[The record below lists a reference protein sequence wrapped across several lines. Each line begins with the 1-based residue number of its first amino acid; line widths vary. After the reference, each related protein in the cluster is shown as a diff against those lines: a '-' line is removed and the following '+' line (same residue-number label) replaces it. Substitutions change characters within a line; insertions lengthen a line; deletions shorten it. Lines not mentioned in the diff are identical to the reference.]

1 MAVTPEF
8 IADVAEALDE
18 LGYSIEN
25 EHDVIDDVSQLDDD
39 VTLPGIRVSSG
50 VMGGYVSMKLAI
62 LVSYLQGR
70 FDSVKSVWDTWF
82 GTSSSTGVQGEWEIL
97 KVESQTATTSANNA
111 AIAANTAATGA
122 ENVNAGLQ
130 GFTVTITDRNG
141 TSRSVDIGFEI
152 YRTYTSIAAMN
163 ADAANVPQGKFVVI
177 ATTDPTSEDN
187 AKMYCKNS
195 QGSFTFMSDLDQAS
209 SAAWADWLNNLKPQ
223 IESAITTAG
232 QDHTQ
237 AVSDHTT
244 ASNDHSTAQDD
255 HSTASSDHT
264 ASSAATTAATTQAN
278 RAKQWADH
286 PPYIGDGTT
295 GELNY
300 WYLWNETTAQY
311 IKGPYAKGDNLDFDS
326 MTPEEYQRLVDD
338 VRDSVLFASV
348 QTCEDIIDELI

>member
-25 EHDVIDDVSQLDDD
+25 EQDVIDDVSQLDDD
-39 VTLPGIRVSSG
+39 VTLPGIRVSGG
-50 VMGGYVSMKLAI
+50 VMSSYVSMKLAI

-177 ATTDPTSEDN
+177 AMRV
-187 AKMYCKNS
+187 A
-195 QGSFTFMSDLDQAS
+195 
-209 SAAWADWLNNLKPQ
+209 
-223 IESAITTAG
+223 
-232 QDHTQ
+232 
-237 AVSDHTT
+237 
-244 ASNDHSTAQDD
+244 
-255 HSTASSDHT
+255 
-264 ASSAATTAATTQAN
+264 
-278 RAKQWADH
+278 
-286 PPYIGDGTT
+286 
-295 GELNY
+295 
-300 WYLWNETTAQY
+300 LW
-311 IKGPYAKGDNLDFDS
+311 P
-326 MTPEEYQRLVDD
+326 M
-338 VRDSVLFASV
+338 
-348 QTCEDIIDELI
+348 LI